1 MPLSIAFLLQTNEVT
16 RLTAPLA
23 DYARHGGYDIVD
35 CTSRADLDIMSS
47 AYWVNWSD
55 YDIVIPY
62 GSVQLIR
69 RFRETPLGYYI
80 THLENGYSADT
91 WIAMFGDKALN
102 SGGQQMIAA
111 EVAAHLE
118 QHRSAHVRPMF
129 EDKALLARLFTPDS
143 WAEHREERV
152 IRDDL
157 DVFVSPPKV
166 IEREYRCWIIG
177 GEVIEIS
184 QYFEHGVL
192 NKLLIEDPAVFD
204 AARSLAS
211 IYLPAEA
218 VVMDMAKTD
227 EGFKFLEFNTF
238 HCSGWYA
245 GRVPKIMDAYIA
257 WLKQKHDTNR
267 KDFS

>member
-16 RLTAPLA
+16 RLTTPLA

-69 RFRETPLGYYI
+69 RFRETPLGHYI

-91 WIAMFGDKALN
+91 WIAAFADKALN
-102 SGGQQMIAA
+102 SGGQEMKAA
-111 EVAAHLE
+111 NVAAHLN
-118 QHRSAHVRPMF
+118 QHGSAHVRPMF
-129 EDKALLARLFTPDS
+129 EDKALLARLFTPES
-143 WAEHREERV
+143 WAEHCGERI

-166 IEREYRCWIIG
+166 IEREYRCWIID

-184 QYFEHGVL
+184 QYFEHGEL
-192 NKLLIEDPAVFD
+192 NKVLIEDPAVF
-204 AARSLAS
+204 AAAQSLAS
-211 IYLPAEA
+211 IYLPAKA
-218 VVMDMAKTD
+218 VVMDMAKTP

-245 GRVPKIMDAYIA
+245 GRVTKIMDAYVA
-257 WLKQKHDTNR
+257 WLQKSYP
-267 KDFS
+267 KSVEGLQ